1 MEKVVKNARKL
12 YDVRYEIIYTIEEEK
27 EKSSKEL
34 GFEWFSGFIIMND
47 LLGFSETTDF
57 EDLKRDPQL
66 VGAVKK
72 LKSFLDDIMDKKI
85 NNMEDAKIIYPKKVI
100 EQKTGI
106 KK

>member
-34 GFEWFSGFIIMND
+34 GFEWFSGLEND
-47 LLGFSETTDF
+47 LLGFLETTDF